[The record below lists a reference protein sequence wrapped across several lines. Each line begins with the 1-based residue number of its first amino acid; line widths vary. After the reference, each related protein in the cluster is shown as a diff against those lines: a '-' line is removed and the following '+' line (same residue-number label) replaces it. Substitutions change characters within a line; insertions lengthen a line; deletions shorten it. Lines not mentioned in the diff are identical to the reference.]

1 MTPVQLDP
9 VNVSILLATMLFG
22 PTMAGVIG
30 PYAVILIGSTVGASW
45 SLGRREKG
53 PRWGAAWYFLRMNG
67 TALLITVSI
76 ASLGSRWLGFSEPEW
91 LLCPTA
97 IAVGAIGDD
106 WPKVFRWLFE
116 RAARFVDAR
125 FGGGGDKA

>member
-1 MTPVQLDP
+1 MNTSQLDP
-9 VNVSILLATMLFG
+9 INVAILLATFLFG
-22 PTMAGVIG
+22 PVMAGVIG

-53 PRWGAAWYFLRMNG
+53 PRWGAAWYFLRMNA
-67 TALLITVSI
+67 TALLITVSL
-76 ASLGSRWLGFSEPEW
+76 ANLGGKWFGLTEPDW

-106 WPKVFRWLFE
+106 WPKVFRWLMDRIAKLAE
-116 RAARFVDAR
+116 SR
-125 FGGGGDKA
+125 FGGGGKP